1 MSPGRLELLANG
13 GEDDIYHIG
22 VYSAMSW
29 ISLKCKVRVI
39 DEEARRMPALVIEL
53 DMSPKGGS
61 GSAQSLKEI
70 KEVLQISNLSQENE
84 GC

>member
-13 GEDDIYHIG
+13 GEDDIDHIG
-22 VYSAMSW
+22 VCSAMSW
-29 ISLKCKVRVI
+29 ISLQCKMRVV
-39 DEEARRMPALVIEL
+39 DEETRRMPALAIKL

-61 GSAQSLKEI
+61 GSAKSLKEI
-70 KEVLQISNLSQENE
+70 KENE